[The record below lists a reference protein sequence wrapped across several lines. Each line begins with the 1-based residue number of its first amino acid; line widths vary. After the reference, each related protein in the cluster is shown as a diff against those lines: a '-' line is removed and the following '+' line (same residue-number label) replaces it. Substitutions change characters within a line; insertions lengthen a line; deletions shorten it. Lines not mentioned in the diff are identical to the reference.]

1 MTVGVQ
7 EINSTVTTVE
17 NNERGVYANLSHR
30 QFIGKQPEKIRQM
43 VESKSRA
50 ALSLTTRKNDAKIDY
65 ADSERKREKSQGE
78 SVDG

>member
-17 NNERGVYANLSHR
+17 SNESGVYANLSHR

-50 ALSLTTRKNDAKIDY
+50 ALSLTTRKNDVDY